1 MLPPCTQGYFTFN
14 VTTSIPHGEYSFVS
28 CSLPFGWS
36 WSPYIAQNTVES
48 ILRPITYLL
57 PMIWVYVDDVL
68 LAHSDPVFLTYVVYY
83 AVHLLECAGFIIS
96 TKSVTVPTTIQWLGK
111 TVSINGISNT
121 FGRLAQLFLSIWLLR
136 TRHAVFVQ
144 SSGYWVLSSGS
155 LLLYQLL
162 GRE

>member
-57 PMIWVYVDDVL
+57 PMIWVYIDDVL
-68 LAHSDPVFLTYVVYY
+68 LAHSDPVFYWSVLGLLLAPNLLPFQLLFSGWVKLFQLMEYLTLSV
-83 AVHLLECAGFIIS
+83 ALLNYFYRCFAPDI
-96 TKSVTVPTTIQWLGK
+96 
-111 TVSINGISNT
+111 
-121 FGRLAQLFLSIWLLR
+121 
-136 TRHAVFVQ
+136 AVFVQ
-144 SSGYWVLSSGS
+144 SSGFWVLSSG
-155 LLLYQLL
+155 
-162 GRE
+162 